1 MVQDGTLKLSS
12 IQMTSLLLDG
22 LLLKSWLYDHVY
34 SDFKRQRIIQDRLQK
49 TGYKRDRLNAPV
61 KHDPKTMCLDVTV
74 NCFWPENWKKRT
86 LYFELTVAK
95 DMLQNANDDKALCN
109 TNHEILEPDHL

>member
-61 KHDPKTMCLDVTV
+61 KHDPKTMCLMSQRIVSDQ
-74 NCFWPENWKKRT
+74 RT
-86 LYFELTVAK
+86 GRKELY
-95 DMLQNANDDKALCN
+95 
-109 TNHEILEPDHL
+109 ILS